1 MSQRSTPVA
10 LMVLL
15 LPALLLAGGGGA
27 IWYAA
32 ANRSVEGA
40 GSGATLEP
48 VMPATEVGSAG
59 GIAPPVSVAAAS
71 AGRAPSVERQ
81 PSDAGRLSPVQ
92 TPRPPVRLSA
102 DASAPVD
109 AGQPAEFADAGT
121 RPVTSSPLPVVA
133 DAGRDAPAPP
143 TPAPP
148 TPSPRPPVPDASPP
162 PAAACYERE
171 QEVPK
176 SRYADYDACKTYCES
191 SCTYGTKQI
200 QCKRACRSALRL

>member
-121 RPVTSSPLPVVA
+121 RPVTSPPGGRRRRSRRAGTP
-133 DAGRDAPAPP
+133 DAGTPDAEPAPA
-143 TPAPP
+143 
-148 TPSPRPPVPDASPP
+148 SPGCV
-162 PAAACYERE
+162 AAARRGVLRE
-171 QEVPK
+171 GTGGSQVEV
-176 SRYADYDACKTYCES
+176 R
-191 SCTYGTKQI
+191 
-200 QCKRACRSALRL
+200 RLRRLQDVL